1 MNKEN
6 IVYDSRNKDFSKH
19 AIITISKKAGIK
31 CISQCGIEKIRELLN
46 EKIKHL
52 SERLCDFYSLKYSR
66 TITRKIITDFLE
78 SEGINMISYDS
89 LRK

>member
-6 IVYDSRNKDFSKH
+6 KENKEIKDFSKNS
-19 AIITISKKAGIK
+19 IITIAKKAGIK
-31 CISQCGIEKIRELLN
+31 SISQCGIEKIRDILN
-46 EKIKHL
+46 EKIKYL

-78 SEGINMISYDS
+78 SEGINMISYES
-89 LRK
+89 IKK